1 MTRRSPSSAL
11 FISPTHTHRDRKR
24 DKLPSTNRPHLPRR
38 HLSRILC
45 SLLLLLL
52 LGLLSAVPLY
62 SSHSATSL
70 YCLCQRR
77 CRRSAHVRMTNDR
90 NLRQFFFP
98 FRCIL
103 FHSSLF
109 LLLYFAAA
117 FNYFLVYI
125 SLEYLLLSTSDCG
138 CVCVCV
144 VIIG

>member
-1 MTRRSPSSAL
+1 MTRRPPRPSAL
-11 FISPTHTHRDRKR
+11 FLSPTHTHRDRKR
-24 DKLPSTNRPHLPRR
+24 DKLPSTIRPHLPRR
-38 HLSRILC
+38 HLSRILY
-45 SLLLLLL
+45 LLLLL

-90 NLRQFFFP
+90 NLRQFFFA

-125 SLEYLLLSTSDCG
+125 SLEYLLLSTSD
-138 CVCVCV
+138 
-144 VIIG
+144 